1 MTQKAPFAQIHE
13 QGYERYTGARSEQGS
28 RFWIV
33 AKNVASIAW
42 RSRWAVKI
50 PIVLT
55 ALTVMALA
63 GVMFLSKGAQVPQPG
78 SGQLVPIEVAI
89 ILGSTGWLTLLAT
102 ILGTALGCSTVAD
115 DLKVGAFQF
124 YFSRSLRANDYAIG
138 KLLGVAAVVG
148 VPLLVAPT
156 LLALVR
162 VGLCKDATELGETW
176 AILPR
181 AVAWGLS
188 GTLTF
193 TLVSIG
199 LGAAL
204 ANRRAAQAGFLVWY
218 LVIGEHRE
226 GRRAGH
232 EDARGWSVRPGRE
245 LGQRRS
251 ADLRSS
257 EGQPHARLVAIARG
271 ARRARGGRLR
281 RSAVARARRRG
292 VLGGR
297 RVVMASA
304 PGPEVGPPPSAP
316 PASAPRPAVV
326 EVREVSRWY
335 GQVIALANV
344 WMRVE
349 GRHRGPARAQRRRQV
364 DVDEDP
370 RGLDG
375 AVARRGARARPLAVA

>member
-218 LVIGEHRE
+218 LVIGSIAKVVAQVTKTPEAGLFALDANWGNA
-226 GRRAGH
+226 GRLIFDLPKDNHMPASWQSLAALGVLAAAGY
-232 EDARGWSVRPGRE
+232 AGLLWRV
-245 LGQRRS
+245 
-251 ADLRSS
+251 
-257 EGQPHARLVAIARG
+257 RG
-271 ARRARGGRLR
+271 A
-281 RSAVARARRRG
+281 
-292 VLGGR
+292 
-297 RVVMASA
+297 
-304 PGPEVGPPPSAP
+304 
-316 PASAPRPAVV
+316 
-326 EVREVSRWY
+326 EVSSV
-335 GQVIALANV
+335 G
-344 WMRVE
+344 
-349 GRHRGPARAQRRRQV
+349 GGS
-364 DVDEDP
+364 
-370 RGLDG
+370 
-375 AVARRGARARPLAVA
+375 